1 MYFRQ
6 KTRWATIGLMLAL
19 GLAACGG
26 SSSDATVGTSGSN
39 ETTEPAVTS
48 GTSATTA
55 STASAGNSDVGPLN
69 TAVVTIGDETYE
81 FTGVQ
86 CSIFTEKYI
95 QAGNFGADP
104 EVSIVLPPEGWESQ
118 GDTFGPPSVRVK
130 IGDDFSGQFWVAGED
145 GSPAINPIPDGAST
159 IDSYTVSDGRP
170 VKATGTAT
178 FIDLTAHNNGQAA
191 PSISGSFEVN
201 CP

>member
-6 KTRWATIGLMLAL
+6 KTRWAASGLALAL
-19 GLAACGG
+19 GLVACGG
-26 SSSDATVGTSGSN
+26 SSSDS
-39 ETTEPAVTS
+39 TTGTS
-48 GTSATTA
+48 GTSETTATTG
-55 STASAGNSDVGPLN
+55 SSGTTATTTTTAPAGNPDVGPLN
-69 TAVVTIGDETYE
+69 TAVVTIGDEIYE

-104 EVSIVLPPEGWESQ
+104 EVSIVLPPEGWESE
-118 GDTFGPPSVRVK
+118 GDTFSPPSVRVT
-130 IGDDFSGQFWVAGED
+130 IGDESLGQHWVAGDD
-145 GSPAINPIPDGAST
+145 GSPAITPIPDGAST
-159 IDSYTVSDGRP
+159 IDSYSVPDGRP

-178 FIDLTAHNNGQAA
+178 FIDLTAHNNGQDA
-191 PSISGSFEVN
+191 PSVSGSFEVI